1 MIIQKR
7 AVAGEV
13 PPCKIHPRGEAA
25 CGDDG
30 LGGTVKPPD
39 LRQPTMTLEGHEL
52 RKVWGIPT

>member
-13 PPCKIHPRGEAA
+13 PPCKIHPRGEPSVAMMA
-25 CGDDG
+25 WGARW
-30 LGGTVKPPD
+30 KPPD